1 MWMANSYS
9 IVSAN
14 VTHVTSSYILLEVV
28 TLEQG
33 KENDPSVDSVEV
45 SLDASPIDTKNYRDL
60 PKIVQQDTATTIAL
74 PIDDFVRRVNRLC
87 NIIKA
92 YKATGKM
99 IQMGVQLGGAGVGK
113 LVRKRERMPC
123 VNLCAFFCWSGFSL

>member
-1 MWMANSYS
+1 MWMSNSYS
-9 IVSAN
+9 VLSAN
-14 VTHVTSSYILLEVV
+14 VTHVTSCSILLDVG

-33 KENDPSVDSVEV
+33 KGEDPSVESVEV
-45 SLDASPIDTKNYRDL
+45 SLDASPFDTKNYRDL
-60 PKIVQQDTATTIAL
+60 PKIIQQDTATTIAL

-87 NIIKA
+87 NIIEA

-113 LVRKRERMPC
+113 LVR
-123 VNLCAFFCWSGFSL
+123 